1 MKVWELEEGKEYIVV
16 DTYSTMAC
24 EKYRIKNGILESFSY
39 GEWGGSSWD
48 NRIDILKELNFTLY
62 TPPTDW
68 SKVEVDTKVLV
79 SQDGSN
85 WYNRHFAKYE
95 NGEIYAWC
103 DGCTSFTYNS
113 EEECDY
119 DEEDAMTSWNYAKLY
134 KQQ

>member
-1 MKVWELEEGKEYIVV
+1 MKVWELEEGKEYIVINM
-16 DTYSTMAC
+16 YSIMAC

-79 SQDGSN
+79 RDFDNNVWSKRYFAEYKDGE
-85 WYNRHFAKYE
+85 Y
-95 NGEIYAWC
+95 YAYV
-103 DGCTSFTYNS
+103 DGK
-113 EEECDY
+113 
-119 DEEDAMTSWNYAKLY
+119 TSWSSDGDETQWNQMKLY
-134 KQQ
+134 KEE